1 MIRTAQKAPKKLKLG
16 NVTASNIEGGVVT
29 RTYKVGTKPGPKPS
43 GNAKVL
49 LTLRLDPDVVAKF
62 RATGAGWQ
70 TRMGDVL
77 RANSPRGP
85 LVRYAGCDE

>member
-1 MIRTAQKAPKKLKLG
+1 MIRTAQKATKKRLIEAAKEVAAIARGETAPAGVYVPKQ
-16 NVTASNIEGGVVT
+16 
-29 RTYKVGTKPGPKPS
+29 KPGPKPS

-70 TRMGDVL
+70 TRMAEAL
-77 RANSPRGP
+77 KRAA
-85 LVRYAGCDE
+85 V